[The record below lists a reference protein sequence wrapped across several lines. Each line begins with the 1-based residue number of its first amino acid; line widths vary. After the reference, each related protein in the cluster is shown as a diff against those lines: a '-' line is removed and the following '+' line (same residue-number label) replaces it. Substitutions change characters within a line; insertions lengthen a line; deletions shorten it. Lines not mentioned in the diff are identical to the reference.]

1 MTFTGQEFYKNF
13 FCRFQEYVKA
23 DRKKYDKAIG
33 DTLWTRYV
41 KGFLSELAK
50 ELGFNEERHEDVYK
64 IDSTWKRA
72 SDHASVAIEHENDPK
87 AIFEK
92 EVPNLLKTAAP
103 LKVLITYVNDTDFPG
118 EEMTSTLLKTLRE
131 EPAFNHEFLLILG
144 TWSMKEPTDWIGS
157 LYRPE
162 VACKTLVLCSN
173 MLEAEKSPGRKA
185 WKTRRETRAGD
196 NEQ

>member
-23 DRKKYDKAIG
+23 DRKKYDKANV
-33 DTLWTRYV
+33 DTLWTGYV

-50 ELGFNEERHEDVYK
+50 ELSFNEERHEDVYK

-87 AIFEK
+87 DIFEK

-103 LKVLITYVNDTDFPG
+103 LKVLITYVEDTDFPG

-131 EPAFNHEFLLILG
+131 EPTFNHEFLLILG
-144 TWSMKEPTDWIGS
+144 TWSMKEPTDWIGY
-157 LYRPE
+157 LYQPE
-162 VACKTLVLCSN
+162 TACKTLVLCSN

-185 WKTRRETRAGD
+185 WKTRRQTSAGD